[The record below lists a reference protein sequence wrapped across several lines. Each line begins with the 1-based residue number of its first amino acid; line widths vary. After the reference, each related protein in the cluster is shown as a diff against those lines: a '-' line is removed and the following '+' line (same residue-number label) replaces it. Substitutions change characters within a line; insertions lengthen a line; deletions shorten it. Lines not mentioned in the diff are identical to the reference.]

1 MVCEDD
7 EARMDVEKEEERERV
22 WMVKKSQWRV
32 KVGPLDSKKIHL
44 EAVKLEG
51 YSCERA
57 RVEGRSFL

>member
-1 MVCEDD
+1 
-7 EARMDVEKEEERERV
+7 MDVEKEERERV

-32 KVGPLDSKKIHL
+32 KVGSLDSKKIHL

-57 RVEGRSFL
+57 RIEGRAFL